1 MDVDKLLDKYAGN
14 YKNYGNKQAL
24 QQRIM
29 GGQAA
34 MDLKSEMAQA
44 MKDIKLINKELTE
57 MQKKKGSM
65 VGQLPF
71 RPNTK

>member
-1 MDVDKLLDKYAGN
+1 
-14 YKNYGNKQAL
+14 
-24 QQRIM
+24 M

-34 MDLKSEMAQA
+34 MDLKTEMAQA

-65 VGQLPF
+65 IGQLPF
-71 RPNTK
+71 RPNTKQEQSDKKLIKQDEMDEEYN